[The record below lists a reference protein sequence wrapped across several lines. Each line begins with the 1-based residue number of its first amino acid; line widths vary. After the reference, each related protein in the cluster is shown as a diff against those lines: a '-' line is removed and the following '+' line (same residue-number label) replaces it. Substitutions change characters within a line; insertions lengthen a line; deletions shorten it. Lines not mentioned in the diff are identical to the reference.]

1 MTPQLPFD
9 SPVLLQFTTG
19 LHELQNKLQQLIER
33 TETEIRELAELGPLD
48 AVDVSCFHS
57 SKESMFADSS
67 RNRNQLRLVQRAL
80 ERIRDGSFGV
90 CTTCE
95 GAIGLKRLQAVPWT
109 KHCIQCQEQ
118 FERGRQLDWMT
129 A

>member
-1 MTPQLPFD
+1 MTFQFPFD
-9 SPVLLQFTTG
+9 SPVLLQFKSG
-19 LHELQNKLQQLIER
+19 LRELQNKLQELIEKA
-33 TETEIRELAELGPLD
+33 EKEIREFADLGHQD
-48 AVDVSCFHS
+48 AVDVSCFNS

-80 ERIRDGSFGV
+80 ERIRDGSFGI
-90 CTTCE
+90 CASCE

-109 KHCIQCQEQ
+109 RHCIQCQEQ
-118 FERGRQLDWMT
+118 FEHRKRQDWMT

>member
-9 SPVLLQFTTG
+9 SFVLLQFKTG
-19 LHELQNKLQQLIER
+19 LFELQNKLQQLIEK
-33 TETEIRELAELGPLD
+33 TEKEIRELADLGPLD

-67 RNRNQLRLVQRAL
+67 RNRNQLRLVQRAR
-80 ERIRDGSFGV
+80 ERIRDGSFGI
-90 CTTCE
+90 CSACE
-95 GAIGLKRLQAVPWT
+95 EGIGLKRLQAVPWT
-109 KHCIQCQEQ
+109 RHCIQCQEQ
-118 FERGRQLDWMT
+118 FERGKRQDWMT